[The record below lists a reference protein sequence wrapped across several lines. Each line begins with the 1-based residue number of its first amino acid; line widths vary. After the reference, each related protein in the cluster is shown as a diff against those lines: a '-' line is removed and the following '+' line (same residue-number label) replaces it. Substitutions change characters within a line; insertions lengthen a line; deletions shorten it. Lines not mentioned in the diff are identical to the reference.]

1 MIHRVRKAF
10 VLGAGLGTRL
20 RPLTNRVPKPLL
32 PIFGKPL
39 ITFALDHLR
48 QAGIEKFWI
57 NSHHLPANFAS
68 QFPGGEYKGASLE
81 LIYEPDVL
89 ETGGGIK
96 NIEHRI
102 GDETFVVY
110 SGDVLTDLP
119 LDRLL
124 EEHRTQ
130 DNDVTLALRTTGF
143 SKSVH
148 WSRETGRVTDLLGAV
163 GSGESGEFDFAGISV
178 WNSSVFPRIRSGI
191 KTSFIPIIIEWIKSG
206 GKIGGVPLEESRW
219 FNLGSRREYLSAHR
233 VIARECWRPD
243 YLRGNAWPAQSDPS
257 ANISLDSQI
266 VGGSYV
272 GAQCTVGPGVL
283 LENSIL
289 FPGSIVPRGTTLRSC
304 VVAGVRI
311 EQGSYLE
318 TDFV

>member
-20 RPLTNRVPKPLL
+20 RPLTNLVPKPLL

-39 ITFALDHLR
+39 VTFALDHLR

-57 NSHHLPANFAS
+57 NSHHLPENFAA
-68 QFPGGEYKGASLE
+68 QFPGSGYNGASLE
-81 LIYEPDVL
+81 LVYEPDVL

-96 NIEHRI
+96 NIERRI

-119 LDRLL
+119 IDRLI
-124 EEHRTQ
+124 EEHRAK

-143 SKSVH
+143 SKRIH
-148 WSRETGRVTDLLGAV
+148 WRRETGRVTDLLGAI
-163 GSGESGEFDFAGISV
+163 GSGEPGEFDFAGISV
-178 WNSSVFPRIRSGI
+178 WNSSVFPRIPPGI
-191 KTSFIPIIIEWIKSG
+191 KISFIPIIIEWMKSG

-219 FNLGSRREYLSAHR
+219 FNLGSRKEYLSAHR
-233 VIARECWRPD
+233 IIAGERWVPD
-243 YLRGNAWPAQSDPS
+243 YLRGRSWPVQADPS
-257 ANISLDSQI
+257 ARISSDI
-266 VGGSYV
+266 RITGGSYV
-272 GAQCTVGPGVL
+272 GARCTVEPDVF

-311 EQGSYLE
+311 EQGSYQE